1 MWFNCIIQGYTFKR
15 KKNIAFHWTSHL
27 KGHCQW
33 FRGLHDNPKLSGAP
47 KAAAAE
53 EVAYWVC
60 TAWKQLILLAE
71 TPAPSPFC
79 IPPSVYTSSLSIFD
93 AWQLDSRISIL
104 QLSNRINMPSLFSK
118 TVTRVKP
125 YGNLK
130 VVRAA
135 KCCTSEAPSV
145 KKKKKKELY
154 TQHVEAVTRTH
165 FSFCKGHRVPA
176 CWGFPSQ
183 SHRWKTVPKYSLRLM
198 M

>member
-1 MWFNCIIQGYTFKR
+1 MWFNCIIQGYKFKR

-145 KKKKKKELY
+145 KKKKKKNYIPNTWKLWQEHTSLSARG
-154 TQHVEAVTRTH
+154 TE
-165 FSFCKGHRVPA
+165 
-176 CWGFPSQ
+176 SQ
-183 SHRWKTVPKYSLRLM
+183 LVGAFHLSLTAEKLSQNIRYV
-198 M
+198 